1 MVMQQ
6 SCKQQKATDACPMQ
20 NNKSHLCC
28 PYLDRFSLHAHRQT
42 FLVSA
47 ILAAVPLS
55 LVNRTA
61 SFFSTC
67 ICEVFTHCTFEE
79 PFATFTTAICKDPL
93 LTTRSENQY
102 QHTGITLKP
111 QNRYKI
117 NISKLI
123 NLLIAHKSH
132 SNLEKQWNVML
143 WLIKQ
148 Q

>member
-1 MVMQQ
+1 MSHVLESNFLIFFLYYSSYQHSSQSNMVMQQ

-42 FLVSA
+42 LLVSA

-79 PFATFTTAICKDPL
+79 PFATFTTAIFKD
-93 LTTRSENQY
+93 S
-102 QHTGITLKP
+102 
-111 QNRYKI
+111 
-117 NISKLI
+117 
-123 NLLIAHKSH
+123 LLIT
-132 SNLEKQWNVML
+132 
-143 WLIKQ
+143 
-148 Q
+148 